1 MWGSE
6 PTQQKQNFF
15 GIIVLQFVVTDPVGL
30 GFDFIMIVPLLLSH
44 YGFFFVFG
52 CRVFLVGS
60 SGVFV
65 VVVVNGY
72 SAVVIL
78 LFS

>member
-1 MWGSE
+1 
-6 PTQQKQNFF
+6 
-15 GIIVLQFVVTDPVGL
+15 
-30 GFDFIMIVPLLLSH
+30 MIVPLLLSH

-72 SAVVIL
+72 SAVSCDFAVFVRRVEFVFL
-78 LFS
+78 L